1 MDIKGK
7 VVVISG
13 GASGLGEATARHF
26 LSIGARGIVAL
37 DRDAARG
44 AAIAEELGEGYLAV
58 ECDVADA
65 DAVQAGIDAGIE
77 RFGRIDVAVAAAAIG
92 GPAKL
97 ISRKGPIPM
106 DRFDQVVKV
115 NLYGTVHLARSAALA
130 MTRNEPNADGERGVI
145 INLASGAAYEGQ
157 VGQVAYSASK
167 AAIVGMTLPLMR
179 ELAEHGIRVVTVAPG
194 AFDTPMYEQAPPE
207 VKEGI
212 VSVSLFPKRMGK
224 ASEFALFA
232 EEIVRNAMHNGRSYR
247 FDAGL
252 MLPVS

>member
-1 MDIKGK
+1 MDIRGK
-7 VVVISG
+7 VIAISG
-13 GASGLGEATARHF
+13 GASGLGEAAARHF
-26 LSIGARGIVAL
+26 LAIGARGIIAL
-37 DRDAARG
+37 DRDASRG
-44 AAIAEELGEGYLAV
+44 AAIAAELGDPFLGV
-58 ECDVADA
+58 PCDVSDTE
-65 DAVQAGIDAGIE
+65 AVQQAIDAGVE
-77 RFGRIDVAVAAAAIG
+77 RFGRVDVAIAAAAIG

-97 ISRKGPIPM
+97 ISRKGPMPM
-106 DRFDQVVKV
+106 DKFDQVLKV
-115 NLYGTVHLARSAALA
+115 NLYGTVNLARAAAMA
-130 MTRNEPNADGERGVI
+130 MTRNEPNDDGERGVI

-212 VSVSLFPKRMGK
+212 VAVSLFPKRMGK

-232 EEIVRNAMHNGRSYR
+232 EEIVRNPMHNGRSYR

-252 MLPVS
+252 LLPVS